1 MGRRTGNNLIS
12 RDGREKRR
20 CSACA
25 MAPKDSLG
33 AEEMERQEQIRPD
46 T

>member
-1 MGRRTGNNLIS
+1 MGRRAGSNLIS
-12 RDGREKRR
+12 WDGREERR
-20 CSACA
+20 WSACA

-33 AEEMERQEQIRPD
+33 EEEVDRQEQIRPD

>member
-1 MGRRTGNNLIS
+1 MS

-20 CSACA
+20 WSACA
-25 MAPKDSLG
+25 TAPKDSLG
-33 AEEMERQEQIRPD
+33 VEEVERQEQSRPD

>member
-33 AEEMERQEQIRPD
+33 VEEMERQEQIRPD